1 MNPNIAA
8 SSGHTTI
15 IHRRNGDTIGYREVT
30 DEAART
36 AVRAFP
42 FASASAVAKTGKLGA
57 FGAYLLCGGA
67 QIYVGESRDPGRR
80 LTEHA
85 ADEAKSFAKEVYVI
99 AAFDGPPL
107 DRPSIQYLQARL
119 TEVAEAARRMEV
131 VKGVAPCTVDLHH
144 TRIDTLE
151 HMLADAFRLLYDAGC
166 RTFEGC
172 ESPRAQLFGDGS
184 ESDADEDLND
194 TGSMKIGVAGIPAG
208 VQEFELRYTDGI
220 TARGYAST
228 DGFVVVAGS
237 EFRASVN
244 ESAQRLTA
252 DRHRSLKE
260 KGLLEP
266 ISGVKDRL
274 RLVIAVDFPTMAT
287 AAKTV
292 CGAHVG
298 ASKWCPLQPPPVVV
312 VN

>member
-15 IHRRNGDTIGYREVT
+15 IHRRNGDTTGYREVT
-30 DEAART
+30 DEAARI

-42 FASASAVAKTGKLGA
+42 FESASDVAKTGKLA
-57 FGAYLLCGGA
+57 PYGAYLLCGGA
-67 QIYVGESRDPGRR
+67 QIYIGESRDPGRR
-80 LTEHA
+80 LTEHV

-131 VKGVAPCTVDLHH
+131 VKGVAPCTVDLHP

-172 ESPRAQLFGDGS
+172 EPPRPQMLKDCN
-184 ESDADEDLND
+184 DDDEDLND
-194 TGSMKIGVAGIPAG
+194 TGSMRIGVAGIPAG
-208 VQEFELRYTDGI
+208 VREFELRYTDGI

-228 DGFVVVAGS
+228 EGFVVVAGS

-244 ESAQRLTA
+244 DSAQRLTA
-252 DRHRSLKE
+252 DRHRSLKQ

-266 ISGVKDRL
+266 IPGVKDRL
-274 RLVIAVDFPTMAT
+274 RLLVAVEFPSMAT

-312 VN
+312 ID